1 MLSQLLGERYQIVQ
15 VLSQG
20 IFCQT
25 YIAQDIYSRDPHIC
39 VVKHFLPSNK
49 CPIPIEIRRRLF
61 IRETEALK
69 KLDNYD
75 LVPSLLTHFEDN
87 LEFYL
92 VQEFIDGHPLSVEL
106 PVGKR
111 WSETEVFQLL
121 VEVLEILNFI
131 HTHGLIHRDVKPS
144 NILRRKRDD
153 RLILIDF
160 GAVKPIWNQLVK
172 DFITH
177 DQNTTIA
184 IGTPGYMPHEQER
197 GKPRPN
203 SDIYALGMIGIQAL
217 TGVHPTHL
225 PEDHHT
231 GEIIW
236 QNLASVSIEL
246 ALVLNKMVHYHFKD
260 RYQSAQEVLS
270 ALLPLASI
278 YTSTQAANSTLLFN
292 FSPQTLPP
300 KEDTYLISGDH
311 KTLVPQFND
320 QTSKFTVP
328 ETLLSPTNIY
338 KSTQDH
344 EKLELQNV
352 PSGESN
358 NQAFDN
364 DSHARNSTMT
374 IFIKRPALLIG
385 LVLGTISGLI
395 LMIVSYWSVQ
405 IVTPAPK
412 MQDLQLHKNVSP

>member
-1 MLSQLLGERYQIVQ
+1 MLSQLLGERYQVIQ

-25 YIAQDIYSRDPHIC
+25 YIAQDIYSSDRHIC

-49 CPIPIEIRRRLF
+49 FPIPIEIRRRLF

-144 NILRRKRDD
+144 NILRRKQDD

-231 GEIIW
+231 GEVIW
-236 QNLASVSIEL
+236 QNLASVSVEL
-246 ALVLNKMVHYHFKD
+246 ASVLNKMVHYHFKD
-260 RYQSAQEVLS
+260 RYQSAQEALT
-270 ALLPLASI
+270 ALLPLASL
-278 YTSTQAANSTLLFN
+278 YTSTRAATSTSLFK
-292 FSPQTLPP
+292 FLPQTLSPE
-300 KEDTYLISGDH
+300 EDTYLISGEH
-311 KTLVPQFND
+311 KTLVPPLSD
-320 QTSKFTVP
+320 QTSKFTIP
-328 ETLLSPTNIY
+328 ETLVSPTNIY
-338 KSTQDH
+338 KSIQDH

-352 PSGESN
+352 LSAQNN

-364 DSHARNSTMT
+364 DSQAKNSTLT

-395 LMIVSYWSVQ
+395 LMVVSYWSVQ

-412 MQDLQLHKNVSP
+412 IQDLQLHKNVSP